1 MSAGP
6 LRRATA
12 IVGLLAL
19 APIAGMILNGTLT
32 AEQAALRAVLVVGAV
47 LLVGNLARIVLE
59 QLLHRVEKDLITGVV
74 EEPGSN
80 PGTRAADRQTQAG
93 LNRRSVDRGGGAAAA
108 G

>member
-12 IVGLLAL
+12 VVGLLAL

-32 AEQAALRAVLVVGAV
+32 PEQAAVRAVLVVGAV
-47 LLVGNLARIVLE
+47 LLIGNLARVVLE
-59 QLLHRVEKDLITGVV
+59 QLLHRVEKDLLTDLPADGGQQ
-74 EEPGSN
+74 PAARGSDQQSQASMDR
-80 PGTRAADRQTQAG
+80 RAM
-93 LNRRSVDRGGGAAAA
+93 DRGGGAAAT